1 MHTVYIL
8 NFQLNATQIACNRL
22 ITPVLI
28 QQTAQSTI
36 MICHLSSFY
45 MFWPVQGYHQG
56 ATYKDTQVQQIM
68 LKMYICRLTNMCRV
82 TKDAVL

>member
-45 MFWPVQGYHQG
+45 MF
-56 ATYKDTQVQQIM
+56 
-68 LKMYICRLTNMCRV
+68 
-82 TKDAVL
+82 